1 MIWCVVIMFV
11 LVQLTQLLGDWL
23 ASAGSDKR

>member
-1 MIWCVVIMFV
+1 MIWCVIIMFV

-23 ASAGSDKR
+23 VRKTDKR